1 MLLLSKSLAREMAEA
16 ILDACD
22 NLDLN
27 TETDIVTIDRV
38 KHSLVCMP
46 DAELTTDSV
55 IAVTQDLVISQRKTL
70 TSNLKLV
77 D

>member
-22 NLDLN
+22 DLDLN
-27 TETDIVTIDRV
+27 KDTDIVTIDRV

-46 DAELTTDSV
+46 DTELTEDSV
-55 IAVTQDLVISQRKTL
+55 IAVTQDMVIRDTRPL
-70 TSNLKLV
+70 TTSLRMVK
-77 D
+77 